1 MEKNHLGSIG
11 YLFQF
16 ACVISG
22 VITESLG
29 RKLSMQL
36 VNIPF
41 ALGWFMLYRADEVWE
56 IFAGFGILGF
66 GIGMMESS
74 IVTYGWLILCHIE
87 NIFEINLYRCSL
99 ILYATEW
106 TTAV

>member
-1 MEKNHLGSIG
+1 
-11 YLFQF
+11 
-16 ACVISG
+16 
-22 VITESLG
+22 
-29 RKLSMQL
+29 
-36 VNIPF
+36 
-41 ALGWFMLYRADEVWE
+41 MLYRADEVWE